1 MRLLKLVP
9 ADTHVNFIGARRVAV
24 IFSAA
29 AMLASVA
36 LFFVLGLNFGIDFRG
51 GTTMIVQT
59 PQPVAIADYRV
70 AVRDL
75 GVGDVQVTEI
85 SATGVTDKNQA
96 MVRIVEQ
103 GDDPEIQAD
112 AIATVEDA
120 LEEAFEGL
128 TVLSVESVGG
138 KVSNELILAGFMAVF
153 FAVLG
158 VMVYVWLRF
167 EWQFSVAA
175 VASLVHDVIVTIG
188 LFSLLQI
195 EFNLAIVAAI
205 LTIIGYSL
213 NDTVIVF
220 DRIRENLRK
229 YKKMELPELI
239 NQSVNE
245 TLSRTVVTS
254 GTTLLALFAL
264 YIIGGNVL
272 SGFTFAMIWGVV
284 IGTYSSIFVAGLVVK
299 WLGVDRSDKP
309 SSKAGTQFADIDA

>member
-9 ADTHVNFIGARRVAV
+9 SETQINFIGVKRIAVAL
-24 IFSAA
+24 SAA
-29 AMLASVA
+29 AMLASVLLFA
-36 LFFVLGLNFGIDFRG
+36 LLGLNFGIDFRG
-51 GTTMIVQT
+51 GTAMIVQT
-59 PQPVAIADYRV
+59 PQPEAIATFRD
-70 AVRDL
+70 AVSDL

-85 SATGVTDKNQA
+85 SATGVTDKHQA

-103 GDDPEIQAD
+103 GEDPEIQAA
-112 AIATVEDA
+112 AIETVQTA
-120 LEEAFEGL
+120 LKSAIEGL
-128 TVLSVESVGG
+128 TVQSVESVGG
-138 KVSNELILAGFMAVF
+138 KVSGELIQAGFLAVF
-153 FAVLG
+153 LAVLG

-175 VASLVHDVIVTIG
+175 VASLVHDVIITLG

-220 DRIRENLRK
+220 DRIRENLRR

-239 NQSVNE
+239 NVSVNG

-272 SGFTFAMIWGVV
+272 SGFTFAMIWGVI
-284 IGTYSSIFVAGLVVK
+284 IGTYSSIFVAGLVVS